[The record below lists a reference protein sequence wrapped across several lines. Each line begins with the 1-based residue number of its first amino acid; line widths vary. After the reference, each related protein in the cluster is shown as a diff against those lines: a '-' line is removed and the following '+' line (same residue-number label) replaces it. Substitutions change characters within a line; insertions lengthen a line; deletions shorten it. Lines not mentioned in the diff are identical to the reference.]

1 MSGIS
6 SKQQILRN
14 NLNTSSRP
22 KGEEVLGKTTDNI
35 KKAITVK
42 IGKNR
47 FPDQMSLPVD
57 LSTDTNSVANLRLSG
72 VTQLSVVLTKVL
84 MAQMYV

>member
-6 SKQQILRN
+6 SKQHILNRN

-35 KKAITVK
+35 KKAMTVK

-47 FPDQMSLPVD
+47 FPD
-57 LSTDTNSVANLRLSG
+57 
-72 VTQLSVVLTKVL
+72 
-84 MAQMYV
+84 